1 MTNLTPGTGK
11 CAVIGYGSWATA
23 IVKVLSERGIEV
35 RWYIRNPDV
44 LESLRT
50 TGRNCKYLRDVKF
63 DISRLVLSDDINAT
77 VAEAD
82 TVVLAVPSA
91 FLKVFLQPLE
101 VPLRDKFVI
110 SAVKGIIPDE
120 YQTVIDYVTQRYGL
134 NEERTGIITGPS
146 HAEEVGREGLSYL
159 TAVCPDER
167 RAHEFGAMFAT
178 DYIRLSYST
187 DYAQLAGAKYVIEA
201 VPERLDLKQ
210 ATFKQIDAN
219 ADEGAVLLTN
229 TSGIDIDE
237 IAAATSRPES
247 VLGMHFFYPAPVMK
261 LVEIIRGAQTSD
273 EAYEAT
279 RELAEAIMI
288 LSNVWLNPLV
298 HMTDASGIRNRC
310 ATFNRLLAGVGIP
323 QLLDD
328 DMVERYVQCCT
339 PPQAD

>member
-146 HAEEVGREGLSYL
+146 HAEEVGREG
-159 TAVCPDER
+159 CR
-167 RAHEFGAMFAT
+167 
-178 DYIRLSYST
+178 
-187 DYAQLAGAKYVIEA
+187 
-201 VPERLDLKQ
+201 
-210 ATFKQIDAN
+210 
-219 ADEGAVLLTN
+219 
-229 TSGIDIDE
+229 
-237 IAAATSRPES
+237 TSRP
-247 VLGMHFFYPAPVMK
+247 YAPTN
-261 LVEIIRGAQTSD
+261 GAHMNSARCLPPTTYASP
-273 EAYEAT
+273 T
-279 RELAEAIMI
+279 R
-288 LSNVWLNPLV
+288 P
-298 HMTDASGIRNRC
+298 T
-310 ATFNRLLAGVGIP
+310 
-323 QLLDD
+323 
-328 DMVERYVQCCT
+328 CT
-339 PPQAD
+339 AWSMLRS